1 MSKGKTS
8 TASSPDINHLIS
20 EEVRQ
25 IINEGTGKAF
35 EENIRGVLSHKF
47 NFEKYSLSRNIV
59 YRKFKT
65 SEQTITIFKGENEKL
80 QINNIPYI
88 LILNN
93 DYSITIMDAN
103 KNTISKTI
111 KEKQEKIK
119 DKLKGVSITIFPH
132 VEIEFDGIYKI
143 NDFISSMKF
152 KDEVVE
158 FYSNIGKND
167 DFEIAVIEAKLSPN
181 KISKLVKQLK
191 KYYYALEK
199 KLNKK
204 IIYLGFF
211 NSPTI
216 DSKEKA
222 NFKKLE
228 KMKCVL
234 YGI

>member
-1 MSKGKTS
+1 M
-8 TASSPDINHLIS
+8 
-20 EEVRQ
+20 
-25 IINEGTGKAF
+25 
-35 EENIRGVLSHKF
+35 
-47 NFEKYSLSRNIV
+47 SRNIV

-119 DKLKGVSITIFPH
+119 DKLNGVSITIFPH

-191 KYYYALEK
+191 KYY
-199 KLNKK
+199 
-204 IIYLGFF
+204 
-211 NSPTI
+211 
-216 DSKEKA
+216 
-222 NFKKLE
+222 
-228 KMKCVL
+228 
-234 YGI
+234 